1 MFSKPDAAAVLKN
14 KNVRASLARYLN
26 VMQNDN
32 SAKFTVAQNLAAD
45 FHTDDSL
52 SELWKKHDQLLLT
65 YVHLEEKMDACL
77 KSPKTSAEPS
87 QSFLDLKIG
96 IANRILANCHFCAR
110 NCGVNRKE
118 GKFGYCRCGAQI
130 TVSTMF
136 PHMGEE
142 PELVPSGTIF
152 TLGCTMRC
160 RHCQNWTISQWQD
173 SGEIYSPKRLARA
186 VEYLRKKG
194 CRNVN
199 LVGGDPTPWLAQWLE
214 TFKHVDVN
222 VPVVWNSNSYYS
234 PQTSKLLAGFADVYL
249 LDFKYGN
256 NECAKRISEAP
267 NYWETCTHNHSYGK
281 KYGELLIRI
290 LVLPGHLD
298 CCVKPI
304 LEWTSKN
311 LGPTT
316 RTNVMF
322 QYRPEWL
329 AHEIPEL
336 RRRLTQSEKETAIK
350 LAKELGLVNVIV

>member
-1 MFSKPDAAAVLKN
+1 MCWFHYVENHSVESQ
-14 KNVRASLARYLN
+14 VRLSLL
-26 VMQNDN
+26 
-32 SAKFTVAQNLAAD
+32 
-45 FHTDDSL
+45 
-52 SELWKKHDQLLLT
+52 
-65 YVHLEEKMDACL
+65 
-77 KSPKTSAEPS
+77 
-87 QSFLDLKIG
+87 
-96 IANRILANCHFCAR
+96 
-110 NCGVNRKE
+110 
-118 GKFGYCRCGAQI
+118 
-130 TVSTMF
+130 
-136 PHMGEE
+136 
-142 PELVPSGTIF
+142 
-152 TLGCTMRC
+152 
-160 RHCQNWTISQWQD
+160 
-173 SGEIYSPKRLARA
+173 
-186 VEYLRKKG
+186 EYLIFASETPF
-194 CRNVN
+194 N
-199 LVGGDPTPWLAQWLE
+199 LVGGDPTPWLPQWLE

-336 RRRLTQSEKETAIK
+336 HRRLTQSEKETAIK